1 MASWD
6 STIFNHQR
14 VWDSRGIQ
22 RDFIISSDT
31 AGSQVITS
39 RAGNDIQ
46 GGQKPW
52 VDEGFGLSSLSFG
65 QSCRLEK
72 SLWIMRWAET
82 FPRLVSAWNVQNWL
96 VVWNMN
102 FIFPIGNFIIP
113 FDELIFFRG
122 VGQPATR
129 KWLEHATVSW
139 VVDRQPV
146 AMVSS
151 CQKSGKIRRCW
162 IWLFYLSKYIAGG
175 QLTIVSVE
183 IYIS

>member
-22 RDFIISSDT
+22 QDFIIRHR
-31 AGSQVITS
+31 GFTS
-39 RAGNDIQ
+39 RAGNDVQ

-96 VVWNMN
+96 VVWNKN
-102 FIFPIGNFIIP
+102 FIFPIILGKTLP
-113 FDELIFFRG
+113 FDFHIFQRG
-122 VGQPATR
+122 RSTTNQKMIRTCYSFLGCGQTACSLPWLPAAKR
-129 KWLEHATVSW
+129 VAKSVAATGFDFSIFPNILL
-139 VVDRQPV
+139 VDN
-146 AMVSS
+146 
-151 CQKSGKIRRCW
+151 
-162 IWLFYLSKYIAGG
+162 
-175 QLTIVSVE
+175 
-183 IYIS
+183 